1 MKKDYGEYI
10 QIGKYILSFYLVMM
24 AVGISMYMLFGC
36 TSINKK
42 FGLSDENMLEE
53 LVEDVIEQKTGL
65 DIDLTPGSPE
75 K

>member
-1 MKKDYGEYI
+1 MKKDYSEYM
-10 QIGKYILSFYLVMM
+10 QIGKYILSFYVVMM
-24 AVGISMYMLFGC
+24 AVGLSMYMLCGC

-65 DIDLTPGSPE
+65 DIDLTPVSPE